1 MNNDNQDDRDSL
13 TDGDGD
19 KQLGFG
25 SEEFAPAES
34 GPDLRRP
41 PVDTFDS
48 DQATEYDDL
57 EAEDFATGYVDDS
70 TDYDENVSFIDEP
83 DNDDSLDIWQKPSSN
98 TAADNGAVST
108 NISSNRLSDDD
119 DDVDLWG
126 DSDTDEDEYSDTGD
140 SPDWAAQEEAV
151 PGWSNEEASPQ
162 NWTGEDEDLEAT
174 DWDPEDREIDLDPDD
189 EPEDEPESSES
200 WQTALDS
207 DEWDEDPA
215 QQQDP
220 GFFESWPVGLIA
232 VAVVALL
239 LLAGGGYGVMQQ
251 RAEMREE
258 VRELRA
264 QLATAARPEQVTN
277 SRDAQRELT
286 EQNTRLQQQLENLT
300 LENRQLADT
309 VAGLEKQLDAQRQ
322 AAIKLEEARAAARRQ
337 AATGARAPAPAAE
350 PAPAAAPAAA
360 LAAALA
366 PKPAGKTAAAP
377 AAAASTAG
385 STGNWFVNFGS
396 YSQQAVATDWAT
408 RLEPSYGKVIV
419 APASANGKT
428 VYRVRVVDLPS
439 KAEAERISTRLQQ
452 EYQLPTLWVGSQ

>member
-25 SEEFAPAES
+25 NEEFAPAGS

-57 EAEDFATGYVDDS
+57 EAEDFGTGYIDDS
-70 TDYDENVSFIDEP
+70 ADYDENVSFIDEP
-83 DNDDSLDIWQKPSSN
+83 DDDDSLDIWEKPSGN
-98 TAADNGAVST
+98 TVADSGSAST
-108 NISSNRLSDDD
+108 NISRSRQSDDD
-119 DDVDLWG
+119 DGVDLWG
-126 DSDTDEDEYSDTGD
+126 DSDTDEDDYSDTGD
-140 SPDWAAQEEAV
+140 SPDWAAAEETV

-162 NWTGEDEDLEAT
+162 DWTEENEDPEAV
-174 DWDPEDREIDLDPDD
+174 DWDAEDREIDLDPDD
-189 EPEDEPESSES
+189 EPEHEPESNES

-215 QQQDP
+215 QQQDQ
-220 GFFESWPVGLIA
+220 GFFESWPIGLIA

-286 EQNTRLQQQLENLT
+286 EQNTRLQQQLDSLT
-300 LENRQLADT
+300 LENRQLTDT

-337 AATGARAPAPAAE
+337 AATGSMTTAPAPAPAAAVAPAPKPASK
-350 PAPAAAPAAA
+350 PAPAAAVP
-360 LAAALA
+360 
-366 PKPAGKTAAAP
+366 TA
-377 AAAASTAG
+377 S
-385 STGNWFVNFGS
+385 SSGNWFVNFGS

>member
-19 KQLGFG
+19 KQLDFG
-25 SEEFAPAES
+25 SEEFAPEAS

-57 EAEDFATGYVDDS
+57 EAEDFGTEYVDDS
-70 TDYDENVSFIDEP
+70 ADYADENVSFTDEP
-83 DNDDSLDIWQKPSSN
+83 DDDDSLDIWQKPS
-98 TAADNGAVST
+98 ADTPADSHPVST
-108 NISSNRLSDDD
+108 NTTPGRQPDDD
-119 DDVDLWG
+119 DGVDLWG
-126 DSDTDEDEYSDTGD
+126 DNDTDEDEYSDTGD
-140 SPDWAAQEEAV
+140 SPDWAAEEETV
-151 PGWSNEEASPQ
+151 PGWSNEEASAQ
-162 NWTGEDEDLEAT
+162 NWTEEDDDPEAA
-174 DWDPEDREIDLDPDD
+174 DWDTEDQESDLDPDD
-189 EPEDEPESSES
+189 EPEDEPASNES

-207 DEWDEDPA
+207 DEWDDDPE
-215 QQQDP
+215 QRQDT
-220 GFFESWPVGLIA
+220 GFFESWPIGLIA

-264 QLATAARPEQVTN
+264 QLATAARPEQVTS

-286 EQNTRLQQQLENLT
+286 ELNTRLQQQLDNLT

-309 VAGLEKQLDAQRQ
+309 VAGLENQLDAQRQ

-337 AATGARAPAPAAE
+337 AATGARAPAA
-350 PAPAAAPAAA
+350 
-360 LAAALA
+360 A
-366 PKPAGKTAAAP
+366 PKPASKP
-377 AAAASTAG
+377 AAVPAAVAPTAS

-396 YSQQAVATDWAT
+396 YSQQAVATDWAAK
-408 RLEPSYGKVIV
+408 LEPSYGKVIV

-439 KAEAERISTRLQQ
+439 KAEAEQISTRLQQ